1 MNLAHTDNRQPVFSW
16 TLRDTYQTRADPTW
30 MTLSDAQ
37 ADQVY
42 EQLVAFTHNAD
53 DTLSHLY
60 LDFAEH
66 LLEIIGQPDSIP
78 EPNATGTTEHLSHPA
93 GKTVFTCYWYEL
105 VELLDEDLQECFD
118 DLNAHAKSALNA
130 YLANPDHPTAHRI
143 AALYRE
149 WSHSLYDDHLRT
161 RPPLMSAASR

>member
-1 MNLAHTDNRQPVFSW
+1 MNLSHTDNHQPVFSW
-16 TLRDTYQTRADPTW
+16 TLRDTYQARADSNW
-30 MTLSDAQ
+30 MILSDAQ

-42 EQLVAFTHNAD
+42 EQLVALTHNAD
-53 DTLSHLY
+53 DTLSQLY

-66 LLEIIGQPDSIP
+66 LLEMIGQPQSIP
-78 EPNATGTTEHLSHPA
+78 SPSTAESADHLPHPA

-105 VELLDEDLQECFD
+105 VELLDEDLQERFD
-118 DLNAHAKSALNA
+118 ELDDSAKSALNA

-143 AALYRE
+143 MDLYRE

-161 RPPLMSAASR
+161 RPPLMRAASR